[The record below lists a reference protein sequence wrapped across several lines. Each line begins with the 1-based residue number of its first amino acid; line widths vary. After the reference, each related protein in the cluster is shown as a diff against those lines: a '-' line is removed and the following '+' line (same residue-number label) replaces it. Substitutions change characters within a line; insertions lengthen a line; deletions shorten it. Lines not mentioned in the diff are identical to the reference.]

1 MSEEVWI
8 VSYNCS
14 GSGRRWFVCV
24 CLIAVSLCVCLVLCV
39 ARCLCV
45 VFAVESV
52 GGALSQLVSQL
63 LSQ

>member
-1 MSEEVWI
+1 MCVF
-8 VSYNCS
+8 NC
-14 GSGRRWFVCV
+14 C
-24 CLIAVSLCVCLVLCV
+24 VSLCLFGTVCCSVFV
-39 ARCLCV
+39 F

>member
-1 MSEEVWI
+1 M
-8 VSYNCS
+8 
-14 GSGRRWFVCV
+14 CV